1 MVQMNMEEVESQ
13 RRVKQLLN
21 LRKNKHCSCTLK
33 CEYVTGSYFGADI
46 FVTSISN
53 LDLLDYWKMY
63 PAIYYVPV
71 NEYSCTYKLFCCTD

>member
-21 LRKNKHCSCTLK
+21 LQKNKHCSCTLK
-33 CEYVTGSYFGADI
+33 CEYVTGSYFGADN

-53 LDLLDYWKMY
+53 LDLDSVVITGK
-63 PAIYYVPV
+63 
-71 NEYSCTYKLFCCTD
+71 CTQPFTMCQ